1 MCCWPFQLRIV
12 GGVETGINEFP
23 SMAAL
28 VSKRDGQ
35 IQCGA
40 TIIDK
45 YYALT
50 AAHCVNSPGKY
61 AENLELLVG
70 EHDYRNRMP
79 KFMLKLLNLVSFKLI
94 FRLLLASETPYT
106 QKYEIASAVRHP
118 SYSSEKDIND
128 IALITLRQPITFN
141 TGVGPACLPFK

>member
-1 MCCWPFQLRIV
+1 M
-12 GGVETGINEFP
+12 ETAINEFP

-28 VSKRDGQ
+28 ISKRDGQ
-35 IQCGA
+35 IKCGA
-40 TIIDK
+40 TIIDQ

-50 AAHCVNSPGKY
+50 AAHCVNSPGMF

-79 KFMLKLLNLVSFKLI
+79 KFTLKLLSSLLFTLT

-106 QKYEIASAVRHP
+106 QKYEIASLVRHP

-128 IALITLRQPITFN
+128 IAIIRLRQPIAFN
-141 TGVGPACLPFK
+141 NGVGPACLPFK